1 MRPAAA
7 HRRPN
12 SLATLRTPRFVVL
25 WVPLVVFLAY
35 RACSH
40 LQLLSNPAPPLVLAP
55 HKSAALARALAA
67 RVRSL
72 EADGLA
78 RGDLRLALLRAFS
91 PTVAMPAAESSD
103 ASRGVDAAVQALLW
117 DISLAQPV
125 VECAWDA
132 SLPVRPLAERQGAQV
147 SPPLIYIDDD
157 LSTRETVVFN
167 YTSLPFQDGDLL
179 YNFSPCAK
187 GHRKDQLPGHITCKK
202 AFNREAWS
210 SAYEGCGLLLG
221 AACGKCARQRGA
233 AAALHPAASPSAG
246 RAAARH
252 RVPVHL
258 RERQLR
264 RVRCNRPVGSQTH
277 FCVFAG
283 SLVRL

>member
-7 HRRPN
+7 HRRPT

-40 LQLLSNPAPPLVLAP
+40 LQLLSNPAPPLVLVP

-117 DISLAQPV
+117 EIALAQPV

-132 SLPVRPLAERQGAQV
+132 SLPVRPLGERQGAQV
-147 SPPLIYIDDD
+147 SPP
-157 LSTRETVVFN
+157 ST
-167 YTSLPFQDGDLL
+167 YMDGDPF
-179 YNFSPCAK
+179 NQSNCCV
-187 GHRKDQLPGHITCKK
+187 QLH
-202 AFNREAWS
+202 
-210 SAYEGCGLLLG
+210 
-221 AACGKCARQRGA
+221 
-233 AAALHPAASPSAG
+233 
-246 RAAARH
+246 
-252 RVPVHL
+252 
-258 RERQLR
+258 
-264 RVRCNRPVGSQTH
+264 
-277 FCVFAG
+277 
-283 SLVRL
+283 